1 MLSKQKRQRNTTTCI
16 SYGALGTKEK
26 KQQQKE
32 IKSFFVMKSFL
43 SEKLNDIQVSEKQC
57 DQSYF
62 FGAFSIL
69 LASIFQLCPQTG
81 LP

>member
-43 SEKLNDIQVSEKQC
+43 SEKLNNDI
-57 DQSYF
+57 
-62 FGAFSIL
+62 
-69 LASIFQLCPQTG
+69 
-81 LP
+81 